1 MVCVELKQTHMKS
14 SLIKHAAVILLLSGS
29 AATFESC
36 KSKPKDADIQSAIAA
51 QSSAYPGLSASV
63 NDGVATLTGTAQDPS
78 QKDAFEATVKGIEG
92 VKSVVNNITVA
103 PPPAPVDITADDPL
117 NKGVTDATKDFPGVT
132 ATVNDG
138 VITLTGEL
146 SRSRLPALMQSLNSL
161 KPKKI
166 DNKLTL
172 K

>member
-1 MVCVELKQTHMKS
+1 MKS
-14 SLIKHAAVILLLSGS
+14 TLMKHS
-29 AATFESC
+29 AAILIFTASIFVLDAC

-51 QSSAYPGLSASV
+51 QASAYPGLSASV
-63 NDGVATLTGTAQDPS
+63 NDGVATLSGTATDPS
-78 QKDAFEATVKGIEG
+78 QKDAFEAAVKNIEG

-103 PPPAPVDITADDPL
+103 PPPAPVEIAADDPL
-117 NKGVTDATKDFPGVT
+117 TKGVTDATKDFPGVT
-132 ATVNDG
+132 ATVKDG